1 MGIVKSHYRGTKN
14 VTVSLPDDT
23 ALWLRVQAAKA
34 NRSVSSWL
42 AEMIE
47 GERRRED
54 DYEIAMER
62 ALSRKPR
69 RLEWVDDRRP
79 TRDEL
84 HGRSG
89 IR

>member
-1 MGIVKSHYRGTKN
+1 MISYYRGMKN
-14 VTVSLPDDT
+14 VTVSLPEDT
-23 ALWLRVQAAKA
+23 ALWLRVRAATA

-47 GERRRED
+47 GARRRED
-54 DYEIAMER
+54 DYEIAMEA
-62 ALSRKPR
+62 ALARKPR
-69 RLEWVDDRRP
+69 KLEWVDGRKP

-84 HGRSG
+84 HERSG